1 MKTAKRTISLLLSL
15 MLVAGMF
22 ALPVDAM
29 QIFVKTLTGKTVT
42 LEVEPGDSIDNV
54 KAKIQDKEGIPP
66 DQQRLIFAGKQLED
80 GHTLADYN
88 IQKESTLH
96 LVLRLGG
103 SELAGSGTEN
113 DPYRI
118 SDYSGLLEFAAIVN
132 GTSTR
137 FANNNAACAVL
148 LNDIDAEN
156 TLEMNDWTP
165 IGTTSRPFKGTFD
178 GCGNKITRLYYE
190 NYEANYAGLFGCLDK
205 NGTVLNTG
213 LESEMIGG
221 GKYAGGV
228 VGYNS
233 GGTVRNCYNTGNVD
247 SSKDSA
253 GGIVGFNSVGT
264 VENCYNTGSVSSGS
278 NYAGGVAGFLNEGS
292 VSCCYNTGNVIS
304 ETFYAGGITG
314 HNSSGTV
321 SNCYNTGDVTAF
333 TDYAGGVVGRNA
345 SGTVQNCYNTGR
357 PTGNAWYGAVA
368 AENTGT
374 VGNCYY
380 DSAVLS
386 DISAVGSGSG
396 ENVSGLATDLMTG
409 AGALDNMFFSSSNGE
424 TSPWIT
430 RADDD
435 IYSYYPHL
443 KGFNTDPSGNQLNAE
458 SIQKTVWPARVLKAN
473 AFEISDYEE
482 LKAFAVTVNGIN
494 GENLIPDACAVLT
507 ADIVCKNDLSDAGY
521 AATWTPIG
529 RNSTYLFR
537 GTFDGDGHVITG
549 LTTPSAYGDFS
560 GLFGYVGSEG
570 TVQNVGIEDGNISG
584 EYSAGGVAGRNYGT
598 VTNCYF
604 TGKVTGNHGVG
615 GVVGNNHGTVRNSYS
630 LGTVSGEKNIG
641 GVVGFNDDGTVVNC
655 YNIGSVT
662 ANSFYPGGVVGY
674 NTGSSTVEYCYYN
687 SEILN
692 DIPAIGNGSETNA
705 EGLSTAEMTGATAL
719 DNMIFD
725 CEDGETSPWLVKTN
739 HCRND
744 FYPHLKGFA
753 YDNEA
758 TDENWPPKTG
768 TGTGGHL
775 YGDTGD
781 DRFTCTVCGYVDS
794 ELEAAAEFADS
805 KEEAKAELENY
816 KDPSDYRPEQQT
828 ELQNAVNAGKDA
840 IDSAEDVDGVAAA
853 LENAK
858 AAIDN
863 IKTDEELT
871 AEELE
876 AAKEAAKEELG
887 NYKDPEDYRAEQQAE
902 LESAVSSGKEAVDN
916 AEDIDGVAAAL
927 EDAKAAIDDIKT
939 DEELAAEELAADKD
953 AFEEYKEEKK
963 NEIDALAQDG
973 DSDAVKEIIDEAKKD
988 IDDLEY
994 DESKSLEDNK
1004 AAVDAKVDD
1013 TQKAVEDQREADKPD
1028 PVIWI
1033 DDFEE
1038 NTEIGYKDDMIFR
1051 ASTADMPEGAEIHWF
1066 VDGEDVG
1073 TGEGLGVED
1082 PTESYTVQ
1090 AKIIDS
1096 DGNVLAE
1103 SGTMNVKVKNGFF
1116 DRLKAF
1122 FAELIEKI
1130 LGKAIAEL
1138 LTSIC

>member
-1 MKTAKRTISLLLSL
+1 
-15 MLVAGMF
+15 
-22 ALPVDAM
+22 
-29 QIFVKTLTGKTVT
+29 
-42 LEVEPGDSIDNV
+42 
-54 KAKIQDKEGIPP
+54 
-66 DQQRLIFAGKQLED
+66 
-80 GHTLADYN
+80 
-88 IQKESTLH
+88 
-96 LVLRLGG
+96 
-103 SELAGSGTEN
+103 
-113 DPYRI
+113 
-118 SDYSGLLEFAAIVN
+118 
-132 GTSTR
+132 
-137 FANNNAACAVL
+137 
-148 LNDIDAEN
+148 
-156 TLEMNDWTP
+156 
-165 IGTTSRPFKGTFD
+165 
-178 GCGNKITRLYYE
+178 
-190 NYEANYAGLFGCLDK
+190 
-205 NGTVLNTG
+205 
-213 LESEMIGG
+213 
-221 GKYAGGV
+221 
-228 VGYNS
+228 
-233 GGTVRNCYNTGNVD
+233 
-247 SSKDSA
+247 
-253 GGIVGFNSVGT
+253 
-264 VENCYNTGSVSSGS
+264 
-278 NYAGGVAGFLNEGS
+278 
-292 VSCCYNTGNVIS
+292 
-304 ETFYAGGITG
+304 
-314 HNSSGTV
+314 
-321 SNCYNTGDVTAF
+321 
-333 TDYAGGVVGRNA
+333 
-345 SGTVQNCYNTGR
+345 
-357 PTGNAWYGAVA
+357 
-368 AENTGT
+368 
-374 VGNCYY
+374 
-380 DSAVLS
+380 
-386 DISAVGSGSG
+386 
-396 ENVSGLATDLMTG
+396 MTG
-409 AGALDNMFFSSSNGE
+409 AGALDNMIFSSSNGE

-521 AATWTPIG
+521 AATWSPIG
-529 RNSTYLFR
+529 RNSTYLFL

-584 EYSAGGVAGRNYGT
+584 EYSAGGVAGRNNGT

-662 ANSFYPGGVVGY
+662 ANLFYPGGVVGY

-687 SEILN
+687 SDILN

-705 EGLSTAEMTGATAL
+705 EGLTTAEMTGATAL
-719 DNMIFD
+719 DNMIFE
-725 CEDGETSPWLVKTN
+725 CEDGETSPWLAKTN

-775 YGDTGD
+775 YGDKGD

-794 ELEAAAEFADS
+794 ELEAAAEFADY

-853 LENAK
+853 MEN
-858 AAIDN
+858 
-863 IKTDEELT
+863 
-871 AEELE
+871 
-876 AAKEAAKEELG
+876 
-887 NYKDPEDYRAEQQAE
+887 
-902 LESAVSSGKEAVDN
+902 
-916 AEDIDGVAAAL
+916 
-927 EDAKAAIDDIKT
+927 AKAAIDDIKT

-1096 DGNVLAE
+1096 EGNVLAE
-1103 SGTMNVKVKNGFF
+1103 SVTMNVKVKNGFF